1 MQLNSY
7 VQEDHMVARKLDAPP
22 RIVNSVSPDCPQTA
36 VEVEKFSAPAES
48 IAVTRA
54 DRLAPESVS
63 TEMSTPPIVDL
74 SGAAALMRT
83 IQDAAVSQHVDPVK
97 FDRLLNAQDRI
108 ARKEAQSA
116 FDKAFA
122 EMQGELPVI
131 EKRGVLTDEFGSPGS
146 SYALWEDINEAVK
159 PVLSKFGFG
168 LRFRTAQDHGA
179 VVVTAIVSH
188 AGGHAEETTM
198 RLPVDMTGGKNA
210 VQAIGSS
217 TSYGKRYAASA
228 LLNLTG
234 RDEDDD
240 GKAAAPT
247 PKITAE
253 EVAELRRLI
262 AKAKADEKRLAVYLG
277 VPSLE
282 DIPPS
287 RLNRARE
294 AIQLKGGRS

>member
-1 MQLNSY
+1 
-7 VQEDHMVARKLDAPP
+7 MVTQKLGAL
-22 RIVNSVSPDCPQTA
+22 RRTVNSSPSQNSQQTA
-36 VEVEKFSAPAES
+36 VDDEVSSAPAELFA
-48 IAVTRA
+48 AVPDDRPAPDGTR
-54 DRLAPESVS
+54 S
-63 TEMSTPPIVDL
+63 TSRVNSAGHRSDV
-74 SGAAALMRT
+74 SGAAALIRT
-83 IQDAAVSQHVDPVK
+83 IQDAAVNQHVDPVK

-108 ARKEAQSA
+108 ARKEAQTA
-116 FDKAFA
+116 FDRAFA
-122 EMQGELPVI
+122 AMQAELPVI
-131 EKRGVLTDEFGSPGS
+131 DKKGVLTDEFGSPGS
-146 SYALWEDINEAVK
+146 SYALWEDINEAIK

-188 AGGHAEETTM
+188 AGGHTEETTM
-198 RLPVDMTGGKNA
+198 RLPVDLTGGKNA

-228 LLNLTG
+228 LLNITS

-240 GKAAAPT
+240 GKEALPP

-262 AKAKADEKRLAVYLG
+262 ARAKADEKRLASYLG

-287 RLNRARE
+287 RLDRARE
-294 AIQLKGGRS
+294 AIQLKGGRA